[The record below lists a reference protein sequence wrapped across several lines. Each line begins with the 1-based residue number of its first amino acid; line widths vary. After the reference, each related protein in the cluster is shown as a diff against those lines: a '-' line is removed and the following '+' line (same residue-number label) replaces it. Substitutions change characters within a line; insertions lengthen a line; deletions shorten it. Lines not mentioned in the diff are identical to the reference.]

1 MGVKSLKEIDA
12 AIKAANTQRD
22 NETIE
27 DFSTRRWNELP
38 RVYYKELPPKLKKEA
53 DKVSIDGARRIV
65 IESYPVGS
73 LDDLLR
79 QPDHF
84 TELIKRAFLEARYLI
99 ESIDTTPPEKTGN
112 IKVDEATAEMWQPV
126 SLIAIDFLEAWE
138 RVTGQTLPKVVKLPS
153 LAGKRVE
160 KLDFPVDKV
169 NSKIWDILGEDTKG
183 QIRMISAESLK
194 DKRKGKQ
201 INILYAI
208 DFENIDKAVSIT
220 KRLTPYDELV
230 YIAISALFSVG
241 NDYITTAQIYN
252 AMGFEGRPSK
262 YDIDKINKA
271 ITKMSGA
278 RIHIDNLEE
287 IQAKYKYPVVK
298 YDGSLLPMERA
309 SIIINGQLA
318 EAAIHIFREPPLISF
333 ARGRKQ
339 ITTIERKLLASPIS
353 KTDQNIRLQTYLIER
368 ISRIKNDSKS
378 SNKILFETLYSET
391 GINTAKQKQRAPEKI
406 KQLLDHYKEC
416 DFIKGYKPDTLEE
429 IKAADGVAI
438 HY

>member
-1 MGVKSLKEIDA
+1 MRKKTLKEIAA
-12 AIKAANTQRD
+12 AIQAANTQK
-22 NETIE
+22 EGESIE

-38 RVYYKELPPKLKKEA
+38 RVYYKELPVKLKDEA
-53 DKVSIDGARRIV
+53 DKVSIEGAKKVI

-73 LDDLLR
+73 LDEILA
-79 QPDHF
+79 QPEQF
-84 TELIKRAFLEARYLI
+84 IELIKKAFTEAKYLV
-99 ESIDTTPPEKTGN
+99 ESIDTTPPAPTGN
-112 IKVDEATAEMWQPV
+112 EAVDKALKECTPV
-126 SLIAIDFLEAWE
+126 SLIAIDLLEAWE
-138 RVTGQTLPKVVKLPS
+138 LVTGQRLPKVVKLPS

-160 KLDFPVDKV
+160 RLDFPVDKV

-183 QIRMISAESLK
+183 QIRFISAESAL

-220 KRLTPYDELV
+220 RRLTPYDELV

-309 SIIINGQLA
+309 SIVINGQLA

-368 ISRIKNDSKS
+368 ISRIKNDKKT
-378 SNKILFETLYSET
+378 SNKILFETLYKET
-391 GINTAKQKQRAPEKI
+391 GISTAKQRQRTPEKI

-416 DFIKGYKPDTLEE
+416 DFIKGYAPDELAD

-438 HY
+438 YY

>member
-38 RVYYKELPPKLKKEA
+38 RVYYKELPAKLKKEA

-84 TELIKRAFLEARYLI
+84 TELIKSAFLEARYLI
-99 ESIDTTPPEKTGN
+99 ESIDTSPPEKTDN

-126 SLIAIDFLEAWE
+126 SLIAIDLLEAWE
-138 RVTGQTLPKVVKLPS
+138 KVTGQALPKAVKLPS
-153 LAGKRVE
+153 IAGKRVE
-160 KLDFPVDKV
+160 RLDFPLDKV
-169 NSKIWDILGEDTKG
+169 NSKVWDILGEDTKG
-183 QIRMISAESLK
+183 QMRLISAENK
-194 DKRKGKQ
+194 VDKRKGKQ

-208 DFENIDKAVSIT
+208 DFSNIDKAVSIT
-220 KRLTPYDELV
+220 RKLTPYDEFV
-230 YIAISALFSVG
+230 YIAISALFSAG
-241 NDYITTAQIYN
+241 NDFITTAQIYN
-252 AMGFEGRPSK
+252 AMAFEGRPSK
-262 YDIDKINKA
+262 YDVDKINKA

-278 RIHIDNLEE
+278 RIYIDNLEE
-287 IQAKYKYPVVK
+287 AKAYKNYPVVK

-309 SIIINGQLA
+309 QVVVNGQLA
-318 EAAIHIFREPPLISF
+318 ETAIHIFREPPLISF
-333 ARGRKQ
+333 ARERKQ

-353 KTDQNIRLQTYLIER
+353 NTDQNIRLQTYLIER
-368 ISRIKNDSKS
+368 ISRMKNSKGKA
-378 SNKILFETLYSET
+378 SNKILYETLFSET
-391 GINTAKQKQRAPEKI
+391 GIKSPKQRQRAPEKI
-406 KQLLDHYKEC
+406 YKLLDHYVKCE
-416 DFIKGYKPDTLEE
+416 FIKGYSKE
-429 IKAADGVAI
+429 KDGVKI

>member
-1 MGVKSLKEIDA
+1 MRKKTLKEIAA
-12 AIKAANTQRD
+12 AIQAANTQK
-22 NETIE
+22 EGESIE

-38 RVYYKELPPKLKKEA
+38 RVYYKELPVKLKDEA
-53 DKVSIDGARRIV
+53 DKVSIEGAKKVI

-73 LDDLLR
+73 LDEILA
-79 QPDHF
+79 QPEHF
-84 TELIKRAFLEARYLI
+84 IELIKKAFTEAKYLV
-99 ESIDTTPPEKTGN
+99 ESIDTTPPAPTGN
-112 IKVDEATAEMWQPV
+112 EAVDKALKECTPV
-126 SLIAIDFLEAWE
+126 SLIAIDLLEAWE
-138 RVTGQTLPKVVKLPS
+138 LVTGQRLPKVIKLPS

-160 KLDFPVDKV
+160 RLDFPVDKV

-183 QIRMISAESLK
+183 QIRFISAESAL

-220 KRLTPYDELV
+220 RRLTPYDELV

-309 SIIINGQLA
+309 SIVINGQLA

-368 ISRIKNDSKS
+368 ISRIKNDKKT
-378 SNKILFETLYSET
+378 SNKILFETLYKET
-391 GINTAKQKQRAPEKI
+391 GISTTKQRQRTPEKI

-416 DFIKGYKPDTLEE
+416 DFIKGYAPDELAD

-438 HY
+438 YY